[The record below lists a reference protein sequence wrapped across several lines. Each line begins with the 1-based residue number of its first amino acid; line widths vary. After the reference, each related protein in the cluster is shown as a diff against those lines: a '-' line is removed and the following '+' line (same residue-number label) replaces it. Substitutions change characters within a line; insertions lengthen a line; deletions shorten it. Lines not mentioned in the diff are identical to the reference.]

1 MATPSEGKATN
12 ESTNM
17 NETTTKETQGKSA
30 MSVGGEGGE
39 SSGGDTMSDSGA
51 VTNDRNDV
59 FVDNGAAN
67 DSVRGHGNTGKM
79 RGEKTGDKASYDAI
93 STDSYNDEGK
103 LKWRQC
109 EQKKWIFSKGAYYST
124 DLTHLT
130 FYDLYKREG
139 KGEKIRNEEWGNLDY
154 SDGEPVDRA
163 DRKTKGKEGI
173 DDEGWWQDMEEKFHQ
188 EVLSAKQ
195 VERIKNNCSRE
206 RKFTLT

>member
-109 EQKKWIFSKGAYYST
+109 EQKNWIFSKGAYYST

-130 FYDLYKREG
+130 FYDLGDDKLIFHCARDFCRDMG
-139 KGEKIRNEEWGNLDY
+139 WGVMKMSNVK
-154 SDGEPVDRA
+154 P
-163 DRKTKGKEGI
+163 
-173 DDEGWWQDMEEKFHQ
+173 M
-188 EVLSAKQ
+188 
-195 VERIKNNCSRE
+195 KNV
-206 RKFTLT
+206 KHWALTAGYRHY